1 MIWLLFAG
9 CTGTE
14 SLPEGPLRTTSFE
27 GQTREY
33 RLFVP
38 ESEGPHPVL
47 IALHG
52 GGGADESML
61 APGKR
66 IGMTS
71 KETATA
77 LITPIGA
84 RGDRGQWAPED
95 ARFLIHILD
104 EVSTLTPIQT
114 DRVHLIGFS
123 GGGRLGYQTAAE
135 YPDRI
140 HAVATLHARAGVRG
154 PDGQWVAPFDPN
166 ATGASGV
173 HIFNFFG
180 GTDPNRVEN
189 ETGLG
194 QEETLALWERANGAT
209 REAPVSLVHAPDEV
223 RVWMKVNPATGTS
236 VVGAVEPDLGHEW
249 PAWNITSDI
258 FDFFN
263 LP

>member
-1 MIWLLFAG
+1 MIWLLILG
-9 CTGTE
+9 CTATE
-14 SLPEGPLRTTSFE
+14 SGPEGPMRTTSFD
-27 GQTREY
+27 GSLREY

-38 ESEGPHPVL
+38 ESEGPHPVVL
-47 IALHG
+47 ALHG

-71 KETATA
+71 RETATA

-84 RGDRGQWAPED
+84 RGERGQWAPED

-104 EVSTLTPIQT
+104 EVSKETPIQS
-114 DRVHLIGFS
+114 DRVHIIGFS
-123 GGGRLGYQTAAE
+123 GGGRLGYQAAAE

-140 HAVATLHARAGVRG
+140 HAVATLHGRAGVRG

-166 ATGASGV
+166 KTGASGV
-173 HIFNFFG
+173 HVFNFFG
-180 GTDPNRVEN
+180 GLDPNRVGN
-189 ETGLG
+189 TSGLG
-194 QEETLALWERANGAT
+194 QEETLNLWEQANGAT
-209 REAPVSLVHAPDEV
+209 EETPTSLVHAPDDIEV
-223 RVWMKVNPATGTS
+223 WKKVNPQTGVS
-236 VVGAVEPDLGHEW
+236 VVGAVEPGLGHEW
-249 PAWNITSDI
+249 PTWNITSDI